1 MGLEFDT
8 LLLSRIQFAFT
19 VTFHIVFP
27 SLTIG
32 LAAFLVVLEAQWL
45 RTGNEVYL
53 GLYRFWSKL
62 FALAFGVGVVT
73 GLVMSYEFGT
83 NWSRFSVVAGNVL
96 GPLMGY
102 EVLSAFFLEAGF
114 LGIMLFGREK
124 VGPRLHFLATCMV
137 SLGTLISMFWILSA
151 NSWMH
156 TPAGFELIDG
166 RFHVTSWWHAIF
178 NPSFPYRFAHMATA
192 TFLAS
197 AMVVAGVSAWHLWKR
212 QHRVHAMQ
220 AFSLAMGMVAVAA
233 PVQIFLGD
241 AHGLNTLEHQPMK
254 IAAMEGHWETSRGMP
269 LLLFALPDQTAQEN
283 HLELGIPRLGS
294 LILTHELDGE
304 IKGLK
309 EVAPADQ
316 PPVAIV
322 FWAFRGMVGI
332 GMLLLLIG
340 VLSLWLRWR
349 GQLYDTRWFHLL
361 VVAASPLGL
370 VAIVAG
376 WFVTEIGRQPYTVY
390 GLVRTAESVSPVAAS
405 AVATSLLLFIM
416 VYSVLLFAFLLYFRR
431 AVALGPERAEQL
443 PMPVHDERQRA
454 AAAAPAE

>member
-192 TFLAS
+192 TFWPRPWWSPGYRPGISGSAS
-197 AMVVAGVSAWHLWKR
+197 
-212 QHRVHAMQ
+212 
-220 AFSLAMGMVAVAA
+220 
-233 PVQIFLGD
+233 
-241 AHGLNTLEHQPMK
+241 
-254 IAAMEGHWETSRGMP
+254 
-269 LLLFALPDQTAQEN
+269 TACMRCR
-283 HLELGIPRLGS
+283 H
-294 LILTHELDGE
+294 
-304 IKGLK
+304 
-309 EVAPADQ
+309 
-316 PPVAIV
+316 
-322 FWAFRGMVGI
+322 FR
-332 GMLLLLIG
+332 
-340 VLSLWLRWR
+340 W
-349 GQLYDTRWFHLL
+349 
-361 VVAASPLGL
+361 P
-370 VAIVAG
+370 
-376 WFVTEIGRQPYTVY
+376 
-390 GLVRTAESVSPVAAS
+390 
-405 AVATSLLLFIM
+405 
-416 VYSVLLFAFLLYFRR
+416 
-431 AVALGPERAEQL
+431 
-443 PMPVHDERQRA
+443 
-454 AAAAPAE
+454 

>member
-1 MGLEFDT
+1 
-8 LLLSRIQFAFT
+8 
-19 VTFHIVFP
+19 
-27 SLTIG
+27 
-32 LAAFLVVLEAQWL
+32 
-45 RTGNEVYL
+45 
-53 GLYRFWSKL
+53 
-62 FALAFGVGVVT
+62 
-73 GLVMSYEFGT
+73 
-83 NWSRFSVVAGNVL
+83 
-96 GPLMGY
+96 
-102 EVLSAFFLEAGF
+102 
-114 LGIMLFGREK
+114 
-124 VGPRLHFLATCMV
+124 
-137 SLGTLISMFWILSA
+137 
-151 NSWMH
+151 
-156 TPAGFELIDG
+156 
-166 RFHVTSWWHAIF
+166 
-178 NPSFPYRFAHMATA
+178 
-192 TFLAS
+192 
-197 AMVVAGVSAWHLWKR
+197 
-212 QHRVHAMQ
+212 MQ
-220 AFSLAMGMVAVAA
+220 AFSLAMSMVAVAA

-269 LLLFALPDQTAQEN
+269 LLLFALPDQAAQEN

-294 LILTHELDGE
+294 LILTHELDGK
-304 IKGLK
+304 INGLK

-349 GQLYDTRWFHLL
+349 GRLYDTRWFHLS
-361 VVAASPLGL
+361 VVIASPLGL

-431 AVALGPERAEQL
+431 AVALGRSVPSNCRCRCTTSGSVRQPRRQPNERHVPEGA
-443 PMPVHDERQRA
+443 
-454 AAAAPAE
+454 